1 MVQGTCV
8 SGFSSRGGTLSFVEL
23 VTLGSLEQ
31 EARKLLQNTEQG
43 LRNTA
48 LQNCSNCDVIHA
60 SRLGPLDFSCEGDR
74 RNLVCMRATWNS
86 TRRMKNEYVYV

>member
-8 SGFSSRGGTLSFVEL
+8 SGFSTRGGTLSSVEL

-31 EARKLLQNTEQG
+31 EARKLLQNTEQI

-48 LQNCSNCDVIHA
+48 LQYCSHCDVTHA
-60 SRLGPLDFSCEGDR
+60 YRLGPLDLSCGEGDR
-74 RNLVCMRATWNS
+74 RNFVCMRAT
-86 TRRMKNEYVYV
+86 